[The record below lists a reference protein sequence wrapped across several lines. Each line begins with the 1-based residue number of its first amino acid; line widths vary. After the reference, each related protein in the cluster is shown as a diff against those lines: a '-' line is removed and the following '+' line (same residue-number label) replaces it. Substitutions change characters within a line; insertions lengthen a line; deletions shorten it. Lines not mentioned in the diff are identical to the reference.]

1 MSEETRQKLSL
12 SNKLKESENEI
23 NRLQDQL
30 EDEEDAK
37 AAIQK
42 NLTATQTQVGESQY
56 NGSISERFLE
66 FVAGRARNTREKK
79 SFSSRVLRAASRASM
94 VAAILVAVARVI
106 KVYLLRVLRDKL
118 HSHVTLLLFIGKV
131 ADGRCEDL

>member
-66 FVAGRARNTREKK
+66 FVAGRARNTRGKNP
-79 SFSSRVLRAASRASM
+79 SPRVSIAPRREPQWLPAFWWR
-94 VAAILVAVARVI
+94 
-106 KVYLLRVLRDKL
+106 L
-118 HSHVTLLLFIGKV
+118 H
-131 ADGRCEDL
+131 A